1 MPGIFLTLRGPRRRF
16 LRVASL
22 ALLALQGAVVASP
35 LAEARSEGRLGAQAE
50 QDGARHLN
58 LHNEATC
65 ALCSARAQTSMP
77 AHVTPGIECARLQAI
92 AALETHAAPSRED
105 AHYNLSRAPPL
116 VS

>member
-1 MPGIFLTLRGPRRRF
+1 MPGIFLALRGPRRRL

-35 LAEARSEGRLGAQAE
+35 LVEVRSEGHLGAHAE
-50 QDGARHLN
+50 QDGTRHLN
-58 LHNEATC
+58 LHDAATC

-77 AHVTPGIECARLQAI
+77 AQVTPEIDCPRLQVV
-92 AALETHAAPSRED
+92 AALETYAAPSRED

>member
-1 MPGIFLTLRGPRRRF
+1 MPGIFLTLRGSRRRL

-22 ALLALQGAVVASP
+22 ALVALQGAVAVSP
-35 LAEARSEGRLGAQAE
+35 LIEPRTEALLGAHAE
-50 QDGARHLN
+50 PDGARHVN

-77 AHVTPGIECARLQAI
+77 AHVTPGIECARQQAI

>member
-1 MPGIFLTLRGPRRRF
+1 MPGIFLTLRGPRRGM

-35 LAEARSEGRLGAQAE
+35 LVEPRGEGRLGAHAE

-77 AHVTPGIECARLQAI
+77 GQVTPDIECLRAQVV
-92 AALETHAAPSRED
+92 AALETYAAPTRED
-105 AHYNLSRAPPL
+105 AHGTLSRAPPP